1 VQRGPH
7 PEDRDDGPERDD
19 RDADERGDHRDRGRD
34 PEQDPV
40 HAAGDD
46 VLHQR
51 QLDAVYQRLEQAE
64 RPGPVRPDAVLH
76 VPEQAALGPDRDDRA
91 EQQEQEQEQDLDDDQ
106 PPRVVPEVGQ
116 RRVTRGDSQARHSG
130 LLIVTR
136 LPWPTPSPARTAQP
150 AEFVGSQTTRSGM
163 SAISAGAGMAPR
175 PVAPA
180 ALPPPPTPPSAAV
193 TADIRARAAR
203 AVPARLGSPSCIRPA
218 SSRLCQV
225 ASTTRPGTVVTV
237 LGEPGTEVPDAR
249 AGPVPARADGRGA
262 PGGEASRSGGP
273 GVIPRADTAST
284 PRPLSSPRATS
295 ASGRPRCTSIRS
307 AIMPSICRSVR
318 ISGTARAGPNEP
330 GRPSQFTNLPAF
342 SAAAAT
348 GSTTSA
354 RSVTALGRSSRLTRN
369 RVASRAA
376 SAAAGSG
383 RSLGS
388 TPAMTSAPMSPAAA
402 AARMC
407 EVSRPGSAGRDATP
421 QARATS
427 VRAASSAT
435 APPPGSTI
443 GSAPASMAPPPP
455 A

>member
-163 SAISAGAGMAPR
+163 SAISAGTVMAPR
-175 PVAPA
+175 SVATVTLPPSPTPTPAAVAADIPATAAPA
-180 ALPPPPTPPSAAV
+180 G
-193 TADIRARAAR
+193 
-203 AVPARLGSPSCIRPA
+203 PARLGSP
-218 SSRLCQV
+218 
-225 ASTTRPGTVVTV
+225 
-237 LGEPGTEVPDAR
+237 
-249 AGPVPARADGRGA
+249 
-262 PGGEASRSGGP
+262 
-273 GVIPRADTAST
+273 PR
-284 PRPLSSPRATS
+284 
-295 ASGRPRCTSIRS
+295 I
-307 AIMPSICRSVR
+307 
-318 ISGTARAGPNEP
+318 
-330 GRPSQFTNLPAF
+330 
-342 SAAAAT
+342 
-348 GSTTSA
+348 
-354 RSVTALGRSSRLTRN
+354 
-369 RVASRAA
+369 
-376 SAAAGSG
+376 
-383 RSLGS
+383 
-388 TPAMTSAPMSPAAA
+388 
-402 AARMC
+402 
-407 EVSRPGSAGRDATP
+407 
-421 QARATS
+421 
-427 VRAASSAT
+427 
-435 APPPGSTI
+435 PPPPSTLC
-443 GSAPASMAPPPP
+443 PPAPPPP
-455 A
+455 PP